1 MDENEA
7 QQNNSSEETDLSKSI
22 DESVSI
28 QFESN
33 FGCKI
38 NENN

>member
-7 QQNNSSEETDLSKSI
+7 QQNNSGGEDEISKSI

-33 FGCKI
+33 FRK
-38 NENN
+38 ENLLN

>member
-7 QQNNSSEETDLSKSI
+7 QQNNSGEETELSKSI

-28 QFESN
+28 QFESTFRMKN
-33 FGCKI
+33 Q
-38 NENN
+38 